1 MIIAGEN
8 MDNAKINTLYKILS
22 KKSINTVFQPIVSL
36 KDGNVF
42 AYEALS
48 RIALPQCDLN
58 IEELF
63 HISEQQNK
71 LWELEKLCR
80 TKALKNAVHKPKNA
94 KLFIN
99 VDPNIIHDPDT
110 FSGFTRQKLLEY
122 GFDAHDIVFEI
133 TERSAINDL
142 HTFTSTIKHYQN
154 QDFQIAIDDFGSGY
168 SGINRVC
175 CFSPNFLKI
184 DMQLVRDINCNTKK
198 YSLVSA
204 IVKFCKESNIK
215 MIAEGIESEA
225 ELKVL
230 IQLGIDYGQG
240 YYLAKP
246 SSNFASIPEKLHQY
260 IHTQNIL
267 ETSDGLFGKIQ
278 AIAKQGLCL
287 YESETIYPL
296 YEAMKNDLELTE
308 ACILDQQGH
317 VLGLL
322 TRTYIFE
329 RFSGQFGYNLSKRCI
344 AKNLIDKDFI
354 TVDLNTP
361 IEKVASLAMERK
373 TEKVYDAI
381 IVTKDNL
388 YYGVASI
395 RDLLK
400 STINLQV
407 TRAKNSSPLT
417 GLPGNIEIQKRISTK
432 INCSK
437 PFSIIYI
444 DIDDFKPY
452 NDAYGFTMGD
462 QMIKTLSTIA
472 QNLIASDDFIGHI
485 GGDDFVIITNYHDSN
500 FLCQKIIDAFKTDIC
515 SLYTQEDLN
524 QGCIISKNRAGFL
537 TNFPLATISIAIIT
551 NQNKIYTSSD
561 ELSKTIASAKKFAKM
576 KKGNSIVIV

>member
-1 MIIAGEN
+1 MPSPN
-8 MDNAKINTLYKILS
+8 N
-22 KKSINTVFQPIVSL
+22 VFQPIVSL
-36 KDGNVF
+36 KDGSVF

-48 RIALPQCDLN
+48 RITIPQCDLN

-80 TKALKNAVHKPKNA
+80 TKALKNAINKPKDA

-99 VDPNIIHDPDT
+99 VDPNIIHDADT
-110 FSGFTRQKLLEY
+110 FSGFTHQKLLQY

-133 TERSAINDL
+133 TERSAITDL
-142 HTFTSTIKHYQN
+142 HTFTSAIKHYQD

-168 SGINRVC
+168 SGINRIC
-175 CFSPNFLKI
+175 CFSPNYLKI
-184 DMQLVRDINCNTKK
+184 DMQLVRNIHSNTKK

-204 IVKFCKESNIK
+204 IVKFCKESSIK
-215 MIAEGIESEA
+215 IIAEGIESEA

-260 IHTQNIL
+260 IHAQNML
-267 ETSDGLFGKIQ
+267 ETSNGLLGKIQ
-278 AIAKQGLCL
+278 NIAKQGLCL
-287 YESETIYPL
+287 YESDTIYTL

-308 ACILDQQGH
+308 ACVLDKQGH

-329 RFSGQFGYNLSKRCI
+329 KFSGQFGYNLSKRCI
-344 AKNLIDKDFI
+344 AKDFIDKNFI

-361 IEKVASLAMERK
+361 IEKVASLAMERESK
-373 TEKVYDAI
+373 KVYDAI
-381 IVTKDNL
+381 IVTQENL
-388 YYGVASI
+388 YYGTASI

-400 STINLQV
+400 STISLQV

-417 GLPGNIEIQKRISTK
+417 GLPGNAEIQKHISTK
-432 INCSK
+432 INCSE

-472 QNLIASDDFIGHI
+472 QNFITPDDFIGHI

-500 FLCQKIIDAFKTDIC
+500 PLCQKIIDTFKTDIHL
-515 SLYTQEDLN
+515 LYTQEDLN
-524 QGCIISKNRAGFL
+524 QGCIISKNRTGFL
-537 TNFPLATISIAIIT
+537 TKFPLATISIAVVT

-561 ELSKTIASAKKFAKM
+561 ELSKTIASTKKFAKM
-576 KKGNSIVIV
+576 QKGNSIVIV

>member
-1 MIIAGEN
+1 
-8 MDNAKINTLYKILS
+8 MDTQKINTLYKILS
-22 KKSINTVFQPIVSL
+22 TKSINTVFQPIVSL
-36 KDGNVF
+36 KDGSIF

-48 RIALPQCDLN
+48 RITLPQCDLN

-63 HISEQQNK
+63 HISEHQNK

-80 TKALKNAVHKPKNA
+80 TKALKNAVHKPKDT

-99 VDPNIIHDPDT
+99 VDPNIIHDADT
-110 FSGFTRQKLLEY
+110 FSGFTHQKLIEY

-142 HTFTSTIKHYQN
+142 HTFTFAIKHYQN

-184 DMQLVRDINCNTKK
+184 DMQLVRNINSNTKK

-204 IVKFCKESNIK
+204 IVKFCKESSIK
-215 MIAEGIESEA
+215 IIAEGIESEA
-225 ELKVL
+225 ELKAL

-246 SSNFASIPEKLHQY
+246 SSNFASIPEKLQQY
-260 IHTQNIL
+260 IQAQNML
-267 ETSDGLFGKIQ
+267 ETSEGLFGKIQ
-278 AIAKQGLCL
+278 TIAKQGLCL
-287 YESETIYPL
+287 YESETIYTL

-329 RFSGQFGYNLSKRCI
+329 KFSGQFGYNLSKRCI
-344 AKNLIDKDFI
+344 AKNFIDKDFI

-381 IVTKDNL
+381 IVTKENL
-388 YYGVASI
+388 YYGIVSI

-400 STINLQV
+400 STITLQV

-444 DIDDFKPY
+444 D
-452 NDAYGFTMGD
+452 
-462 QMIKTLSTIA
+462 
-472 QNLIASDDFIGHI
+472 
-485 GGDDFVIITNYHDSN
+485 
-500 FLCQKIIDAFKTDIC
+500 
-515 SLYTQEDLN
+515 
-524 QGCIISKNRAGFL
+524 
-537 TNFPLATISIAIIT
+537 
-551 NQNKIYTSSD
+551 
-561 ELSKTIASAKKFAKM
+561 
-576 KKGNSIVIV
+576 

>member
-1 MIIAGEN
+1 MN
-8 MDNAKINTLYKILS
+8 DQKIDIFYKIIS
-22 KKSINTVFQPIVSL
+22 TKSIATVFQPIVSL
-36 KDGNVF
+36 KDGSIF

-48 RIALPQCDLN
+48 RIALPECDLN

-63 HISEQQNK
+63 HISEEQNK

-80 TKALKNAVHKPKNA
+80 TKALKNAINKPKDT

-99 VDPNIIHDPDT
+99 VDPNIIHDADI
-110 FSGFTRQKLLEY
+110 FSGFTHQKLLQY
-122 GFDAHDIVFEI
+122 GFDPHDIVFEI
-133 TERSAINDL
+133 TERSAIIDL
-142 HTFTSTIKHYQN
+142 NTFTSAIKHYQD

-168 SGINRVC
+168 SGINRIC
-175 CFSPNFLKI
+175 CFSPNYLKI
-184 DMQLVRDINCNTKK
+184 DMELVRNIHANTKK

-204 IVKFCKESNIK
+204 IVKFCKESRIK

-225 ELKVL
+225 ELKAL

-240 YYLAKP
+240 YYLARP
-246 SSNFASIPEKLHQY
+246 SSNFVSLSNKLRQY

-267 ETSDGLFGKIQ
+267 EASDGLLGKIQ
-278 AIAKQGLCL
+278 LIARQGLCL
-287 YESETIYPL
+287 HETDTIYTL

-308 ACILDQQGH
+308 ACVLDKQGH

-322 TRTYIFE
+322 TRTFIFE
-329 RFSGQFGYNLSKRCI
+329 KFSGQFGYNLSKRCI
-344 AKNLIDKDFI
+344 AKDFIDKDFI
-354 TVDLNTP
+354 AVDLNTP
-361 IEKVASLAMERK
+361 IEKVASLAMERENK
-373 TEKVYDAI
+373 KVYDAI
-381 IVTKDNL
+381 VITQDHL
-388 YYGVASI
+388 YYGTASI
-395 RDLLK
+395 KDLLR
-400 STINLQV
+400 STISLQV

-417 GLPGNIEIQKRISTK
+417 GLPGNIEIQKHISTK
-432 INCSK
+432 INCCK

-472 QNLIASDDFIGHI
+472 QNLITPDDFIGHI

-500 FLCQKIIDAFKTDIC
+500 PLCQKIIDTFKNDIHL
-515 SLYTQEDLN
+515 LYTQEDLD
-524 QGCIISKNRAGFL
+524 QGCITSKNRAGFL
-537 TNFPLATISIAIIT
+537 TQFPLATISIAIVT

-561 ELSKTIASAKKFAKM
+561 ELSKTIAATKKFAKM

>member
-1 MIIAGEN
+1 MPSPN
-8 MDNAKINTLYKILS
+8 N
-22 KKSINTVFQPIVSL
+22 VFQPIVSL
-36 KDGNVF
+36 KDGSVF

-48 RIALPQCDLN
+48 RITIPQCDLN

-80 TKALKNAVHKPKNA
+80 TKALKNAINKPKDA

-99 VDPNIIHDPDT
+99 VDPNIIHDADT
-110 FSGFTRQKLLEY
+110 FSGFTHQKLLQY

-133 TERSAINDL
+133 TERSAITDL
-142 HTFTSTIKHYQN
+142 HTFTSAIKHYQD

-168 SGINRVC
+168 SGINRIC
-175 CFSPNFLKI
+175 CFSPNYLKI
-184 DMQLVRDINCNTKK
+184 DMQLVRNIHSNTKK

-204 IVKFCKESNIK
+204 IVKFCKESSIK
-215 MIAEGIESEA
+215 IIAEGIESEA

-260 IHTQNIL
+260 IHAQNML
-267 ETSDGLFGKIQ
+267 ETSNGLLGKIQ
-278 AIAKQGLCL
+278 NIAKQGLCL
-287 YESETIYPL
+287 YESDTIYTL

-308 ACILDQQGH
+308 ACVLDKQGN

-329 RFSGQFGYNLSKRCI
+329 KFSGQFGYNLSKRCI
-344 AKNLIDKDFI
+344 AKDFIDKNFI

-361 IEKVASLAMERK
+361 IEKVASLAMERESK
-373 TEKVYDAI
+373 KVYDAI
-381 IVTKDNL
+381 IVTQENL
-388 YYGVASI
+388 YYGTASI

-400 STINLQV
+400 STISLQV

-417 GLPGNIEIQKRISTK
+417 GLPGNAEIQKHISTK
-432 INCSK
+432 INCSE

-472 QNLIASDDFIGHI
+472 QNFITPDDFIGHI

-500 FLCQKIIDAFKTDIC
+500 PLCQKIIDTFKTDIHL
-515 SLYTQEDLN
+515 LYTQEDLN

-537 TNFPLATISIAIIT
+537 TKFPLATISIAVVT

-561 ELSKTIASAKKFAKM
+561 ELSKTIASTKKFAKM
-576 KKGNSIVIV
+576 QKGNSIVIV